1 MKEDSPKNLKEIL
14 NEAFSLRNVNL
25 EKLAH
30 LTNIPPHYLVAL
42 YEGNFSRLP
51 AAPYVRGYLME
62 IAGVLSIDGQL
73 LWQVYKNENTI
84 KISGPQDILPSNRFA
99 IRPFNKKWLVI
110 GIILFLA
117 IMYFIWRAN
126 EFLGIPQ
133 IEIAVPSINN
143 AVVNTSS
150 VKLSGKISPRDKL
163 SINSQEI
170 FTDSNGY
177 FEQEF
182 SLQPGLNTVEFK
194 IKRFLGKE
202 TKVVRQIIY
211 QP

>member
-1 MKEDSPKNLKEIL
+1 
-14 NEAFSLRNVNL
+14 
-25 EKLAH
+25 
-30 LTNIPPHYLVAL
+30 
-42 YEGNFSRLP
+42 
-51 AAPYVRGYLME
+51 
-62 IAGVLSIDGQL
+62 
-73 LWQVYKNENTI
+73 
-84 KISGPQDILPSNRFA
+84 
-99 IRPFNKKWLVI
+99 
-110 GIILFLA
+110 
-117 IMYFIWRAN
+117 MYFIWRAN